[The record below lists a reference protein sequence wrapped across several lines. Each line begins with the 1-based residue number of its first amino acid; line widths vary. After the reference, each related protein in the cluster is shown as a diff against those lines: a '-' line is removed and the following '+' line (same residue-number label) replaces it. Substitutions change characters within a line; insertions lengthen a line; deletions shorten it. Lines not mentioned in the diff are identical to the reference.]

1 MIDRSIDRERERE
14 VKREMARKRE
24 VNIRA
29 VKVIDTFI
37 GEKTMNVDKVPLKVK
52 GKSLTR

>member
-1 MIDRSIDRERERE
+1 MIDRLIDTEREK
-14 VKREMARKRE
+14 KRGMARKRE

-52 GKSLTR
+52 GRSLTR

>member
-1 MIDRSIDRERERE
+1 
-14 VKREMARKRE
+14 MARKRE
-24 VNIRA
+24 VNIRL